1 MDYQKIY
8 NQIIERAQNRVLE
21 GYKEKH
27 HIIPKCLGGNNKKE
41 NLVEL
46 TAREHIL
53 CHRLLCFIHPKNK
66 KLKWALY
73 NMCRFKKY
81 STSREYE
88 YARIQLSELKSKIVL
103 QYDLNGNFIKE
114 WKSGKEAAYSNNFN
128 PINIC
133 SCLNKKGKSAHGFI
147 WIFKEGRIKPKINI
161 EIFKRKKHNKRS
173 PNKNGL
179 YGSKKKIIQL
189 DKNNKELNKFNSM
202 IEASKK
208 TNIRPDS
215 ISACC
220 RGVQKTAGGFL
231 WKYDLSRFEI
241 YSK

>member
-1 MDYQKIY
+1 MNYQKVY
-8 NQIIERAQNRVLE
+8 NQIIERAKTRQLE

-27 HIIPKCLGGNNKKE
+27 HVMPRCLGGTDDID

-53 CHRLLCFIHPKNK
+53 CHRLLCFIYPKNK

-88 YARIQLSELKSKIVL
+88 YARVQLSELKSKPIL
-103 QYDLNGNFIKE
+103 QYDLKGNFIKE
-114 WKSGKEAAYSNNFN
+114 WKSGKEAAHSNNFN

-133 SCLNKKGKSAHGFI
+133 SCLNKKGKSAHGFV
-147 WIFKEGRIKPKINI
+147 WVFKNGEIKLKIDI
-161 EIFKRKKHNKRS
+161 KEFKRKKHNKRS
-173 PNKNGL
+173 PNKSGS
-179 YGSKKKIIQL
+179 YGFKKKIIQL
-189 DKNNKELNKFNSM
+189 DKNNKELNKFDSM
-202 IEASKK
+202 VDASEK

-220 RGVQKTAGGFL
+220 RGIQKTAGGFV
-231 WKYDLSRFEI
+231 WRYDLSKFPI
-241 YSK
+241 YTK